1 MERTTESPPTCF
13 HAFVEAWHRLAS
25 LRHVDDVRRELLAG
39 ASQLVGARAAL
50 FLAYNPDAEV
60 LEVAEVQG
68 PAPVPVGHR
77 LRRGEGISWRA
88 AEEGIHVTGS
98 GDPGGLAYL
107 GVAVREPEGGLLG
120 VVSLYLPGDGAALSP
135 ETRETLTLLAEAA
148 GILLARRRSL
158 ERVQAE
164 ARRSRMLL
172 QLTRVLE
179 ASHDPS
185 SMARESLRLLL
196 DLTPYHAGA
205 FFLLEGER
213 YTPSLLLGRY
223 PPEYPQLHAQHPIL
237 EERGLANHPGLWQG
251 PLYVRDYARTPHAL
265 QPFFQ
270 VGLRSVLTAP
280 VRPQGKRFGIL
291 ALASFGEEIPF
302 RQEDEDL
309 IRSVAKRLEKAI
321 ERQDHLHALRR
332 NQETILHV
340 LSRILEYRH
349 LETSGHA
356 KRVVELSLRLGEA
369 VGFPDLEGLELG
381 AYLHDLG
388 KVALPDEVLN
398 KTGPLVTMEWQAM
411 KTHPEVGYEIL
422 RDIGLQSQTAL
433 NVVLYHHERW
443 DGSGYPKGLKGE
455 EIPLEARI
463 FALADVYD
471 ALTHARS
478 YKSAWSPEEAKRE
491 IRQKAGKDFDPSLV
505 AVFLD
510 LVP

>member
-1 MERTTESPPTCF
+1 M
-13 HAFVEAWHRLAS
+13 
-25 LRHVDDVRRELLAG
+25 
-39 ASQLVGARAAL
+39 AA
-50 FLAYNPDAEV
+50 
-60 LEVAEVQG
+60 
-68 PAPVPVGHR
+68 
-77 LRRGEGISWRA
+77 
-88 AEEGIHVTGS
+88 
-98 GDPGGLAYL
+98 
-107 GVAVREPEGGLLG
+107 
-120 VVSLYLPGDGAALSP
+120 
-135 ETRETLTLLAEAA
+135 
-148 GILLARRRSL
+148 
-158 ERVQAE
+158 
-164 ARRSRMLL
+164 
-172 QLTRVLE
+172 
-179 ASHDPS
+179 
-185 SMARESLRLLL
+185 
-196 DLTPYHAGA
+196 
-205 FFLLEGER
+205 
-213 YTPSLLLGRY
+213 
-223 PPEYPQLHAQHPIL
+223 
-237 EERGLANHPGLWQG
+237 HPGLWQG
-251 PLYVRDYARTPHAL
+251 PLSVRDYARTPRAL
-265 QPFFQ
+265 QAFLRL
-270 VGLRSVLTAP
+270 GLQSILTAP
-280 VRPQGKRFGIL
+280 VRPLGRRFGIL

-309 IRSVAKRLEKAI
+309 IRSVAKRLEEAI
-321 ERQDHLHALRR
+321 ERQEHLHALRR
-332 NQETILHV
+332 NQETILQV

-356 KRVVELSLRLGEA
+356 KRVVELSLRLGRA
-369 VGFPDLEGLELG
+369 VGFPDLGGLELG

-398 KTGPLVTMEWQAM
+398 KTGPLATMEWQAM

-471 ALTHARS
+471 ALTHERP